1 MEPVLSI
8 LGALFTDTLKSAGK
22 ALTSDKFK
30 QLRARFAQL
39 KPDAGQAVQRAVYTA
54 YWQAVLH
61 VMHARARVL
70 NINIEAMLAGDDFKE
85 FFAELCQLGQ
95 YALDASLPSP
105 MPSRTSWQRVFN
117 VASASNQLLLPP
129 APDEREWLPRA
140 IRRVWGHLAI
150 IRTSEAAMPEL
161 PAGNELERLLARPFT
176 HDDAREIELRA
187 ALLNRVSADIEK
199 LCGDLPGEAL
209 IEALQSDWHNYFRAA
224 LHAALNHDQA
234 VANAHQ
240 NQQLAEI
247 LCRLQDNAL
256 TPDALRAMLALN
268 NTALIQRLE
277 DVAEGLRQ
285 RDYAAEA
292 QIWLAPLFAAAQ
304 NLEQA
309 FAALP
314 LVMREGFDEMRERF
328 DGLEAKL
335 GGTPNAPS
343 VPRAAQLAYLRWLQN
358 KIVRN
363 ADICYT
369 PLGGGV
375 EAIRQPMEQIFELYQ
390 PNRVKQPAVTR
401 FPDAIP
407 VIRKRRRVVLLGD
420 PGGGKTTTLGKLA
433 AELAAAAVQDEEAPL
448 PLFIHLGFWTA
459 PAQPLR
465 DFIAEQLCNYDPDS
479 DEDGD
484 LGVYLDVLLAQK
496 RAALLLDSLNELP
509 VEQRL
514 HKYPLVRQF
523 IAECS
528 RHNSKLLAVVS
539 CRELDY
545 KEAELGFDKLTVA
558 PLDYVQVRRFVK
570 GYLDEASGEAL
581 FWKLAGETTH
591 EYHSD
596 FIAKV
601 GAQHEQDFW
610 RGSELPADTNW
621 SYEHEWGN
629 EDNRWLYWLKQ
640 RAKPSSQMQLA
651 SNPLLLSM
659 LTAEFSRNDN
669 ALPDN
674 RGELFRQF
682 VEGLLQRE
690 RERNL
695 ITADECD
702 QVIGGLCKV
711 AFAMQTRLDD
721 KGKARTALPKTEVKT
736 LLGARLLY
744 LAHNVT
750 LLKLG
755 EQVRFS
761 HQLFQEYFAA
771 KYMYDKFCAG
781 GWRADEIWPRDAWWK
796 STNWEEATI
805 LFAGLY
811 EDCTPVVNWLADA
824 QPELAARCINES
836 GAVLAKAT
844 CEATLEQLREKW
856 LPRLT
861 DVHSDPEPQAR
872 AAIGRAL
879 GQLNLDNRENV
890 TGVTRDGLPS
900 IDWVEIHGGEFQYG
914 AEKQADDP
922 DWYTPAKPQRL
933 TLPTFWMSRFPVTN
947 AQFQT
952 FLDDPKG
959 YADARWFAGLAADED
974 ERRIEEPGF
983 NFPNHPRET
992 VNWYQAL
999 AFCRWLSWR
1008 MGGGFDLKRVDK
1020 WAVRLPTEVEWERA
1034 ARGVTGLIYPYGN
1047 EFKAEQGNVGETGI
1061 GKTSAVGIFPDGKSP
1076 DGVLDMSGNVWEW
1089 CLSEYRKPEVK
1100 PQLDA
1105 RKEKLN
1111 TDTNRVLRGGAW
1123 FYDNDFVRAVFRYY
1137 YSPGLR
1143 HGDSGFRLVVA
1154 RPPS

>member
-1 MEPVLSI
+1 MEPVLGI

-30 QLRARFAQL
+30 QVRARFAQL

-95 YALDASLPSP
+95 YALDVSLPSP

-140 IRRVWGHLAI
+140 IRRVWGHLAA
-150 IRTSEAAMPEL
+150 IRTSEAALPEL
-161 PAGNELERLLARPFT
+161 PADNELERLLARPFT
-176 HDDAREIELRA
+176 HDDARESDLRA
-187 ALLNRVSADIEK
+187 VLLHRVIADIEK

-209 IEALQSDWHNYFRAA
+209 IEALQNDWHNCFRAA
-224 LHAALNHDQA
+224 LHAALNDDQT

-247 LCRLQDNAL
+247 LCRLQDNPAL
-256 TPDALRAMLALN
+256 TPDALRAALALN

-277 DVAEGLRQ
+277 DIAQLLRQ

-292 QIWLAPLFAAAQ
+292 QIWLAPLFAQ

-309 FAALP
+309 LAVLP
-314 LVMREGFDEMRERF
+314 DIIRQDIRQDGAQTRGEMHERF

-335 GGTPNAPS
+335 GGTPSAPS
-343 VPRAAQLAYLRWLQN
+343 VPRAAELAYLRWLQN

-363 ADICYT
+363 ADRYT
-369 PLGGGV
+369 SLGGGV
-375 EAIRQPMEQIFELYQ
+375 EAIHQPMEQIFELYQ
-390 PNRVKQPAVTR
+390 PNRAKQPAVTR

-433 AELAAAAVQDEEAPL
+433 AELAAAAMQNEQAPL
-448 PLFIHLGFWTA
+448 PLFIHLGFWTD

-465 DFIAEQLCNYDPDS
+465 DFIAEQLCNYDPDPDADEDE

-484 LGVYLDVLLAQK
+484 LGVYLDALLAQK

-509 VEQRL
+509 VEQRDR
-514 HKYPLVRQF
+514 KYPLVRQF

-528 RHNSKLLAVVS
+528 RHNNKLLAVVS

-545 KEAELGFDKLTVA
+545 KEVELGFDKLTVA

-570 GYLDEASGEAL
+570 GYLDKASGEAL

-591 EYHSD
+591 EYHTD

-601 GAQHEQDFW
+601 GAQHELDFW

-621 SYEHEWGN
+621 SDEYGWRN
-629 EDNRWLYWLKQ
+629 DDEDSRWPDWLEQ
-640 RAKPSSQMQLA
+640 RAQPSSQMQLA

-674 RGELFRQF
+674 RGELFGQF

-690 RERNL
+690 RQRKL

-702 QVIGGLCKV
+702 QVIAGLCKV

-721 KGKARTALPKTEVKT
+721 KGKARTALPKTEVET
-736 LLGARLLY
+736 LLSARLLY

-750 LLKLG
+750 LLELG

-771 KYMYDKFCAG
+771 KYMDDKFRAG
-781 GWRADEIWPRDAWWK
+781 DLHADKIWPRDAWWK
-796 STNWEEATI
+796 GKNWEEATI

-811 EDCTPVVNWLADA
+811 KDCTPVVDWLADA
-824 QPELAARCINES
+824 NPELAARCINES
-836 GAVLAKAT
+836 GAKLAEAT
-844 CEATLEQLREKW
+844 REATLERLREKW

-861 DVHSDPEPQAR
+861 NVQSDPEPQAR
-872 AAIGRAL
+872 AALGRAL

-890 TGVTRDGLPS
+890 TGVTRDGLP
-900 IDWVEIHGGEFQYG
+900 IIEWIKIPGGEFQYG
-914 AEKQADDP
+914 AEKQADDH
-922 DWYTPAKPQRL
+922 DWFAPAKPQRL
-933 TLPTFWMSRFPVTN
+933 TLPTFLMSRYPVTN

-952 FLDDPKG
+952 FLDDPAG
-959 YADARWFAGLAADED
+959 YADARWFEGLAANEE
-974 ERRIEEPGF
+974 ERRIEQPISSS
-983 NFPNHPRET
+983 PII
-992 VNWYQAL
+992 
-999 AFCRWLSWR
+999 
-1008 MGGGFDLKRVDK
+1008 
-1020 WAVRLPTEVEWERA
+1020 RA
-1034 ARGVTGLIYPYGN
+1034 
-1047 EFKAEQGNVGETGI
+1047 KQ
-1061 GKTSAVGIFPDGKSP
+1061 
-1076 DGVLDMSGNVWEW
+1076 
-1089 CLSEYRKPEVK
+1089 
-1100 PQLDA
+1100 
-1105 RKEKLN
+1105 
-1111 TDTNRVLRGGAW
+1111 
-1123 FYDNDFVRAVFRYY
+1123 
-1137 YSPGLR
+1137 
-1143 HGDSGFRLVVA
+1143 
-1154 RPPS
+1154 